1 MPGEL
6 KEISKY
12 NKGVHTEEQYEKIRK
27 QL

>member
-6 KEISKY
+6 KEVSKY
-12 NKGVHTEEQYEKIRK
+12 NKGIYTEEQYEKIRK